1 LSDLY
6 TLEKFQN
13 YKINQNFRFHK
24 IVEIKYGGIKKVLIK
39 QPFYHNYL
47 KNNFI
52 LHNSIEQDADIVIM
66 LYREDYYNDKT
77 STTDHLT
84 EFIIAK
90 HRTVRRNSKTYFDPT
105 ITAFKNLKN

>member
-1 LSDLY
+1 MVELK
-6 TLEKFQN
+6 KF
-13 YKINQNFRFHK
+13 
-24 IVEIKYGGIKKVLIK
+24 LIK
-39 QPFYHNYL
+39 QFYHNYL

-90 HRTVRRNSKTYFDPT
+90 HRNGPVG
-105 ITAFKNLKN
+105 TAKLILIQQLPLQKNLKN